1 MKLRQY
7 GYQEKKVQVREL
19 TIAELKLSIIAGYV
33 VHGIKEVQ
41 LIDISSGDSATFMTI
56 EDVVQNHWSGN
67 CKIELINL
75 PHIYGSDNDNKTVVL
90 FQPAE
95 EDGDKVIL

>member
-7 GYQEKKVQVREL
+7 GYTEKKVQVREL

-33 VHGIKEVQ
+33 EHGVKEVQ
-41 LIDISSGDSATFMTI
+41 LIDITSGESTTFKTI
-56 EDVVQNHWSGN
+56 EDVAKNEWSGN

-75 PHIYGSDNDNKTVVL
+75 PHGYGTDCNNKTVII
-90 FQPAE
+90 FQIAE
-95 EDGDKVIL
+95 EGEQVIA

>member
-7 GYQEKKVQVREL
+7 GYTEKKVQVREL

-33 VHGIKEVQ
+33 EHGVKEVQ
-41 LIDISSGDSATFMTI
+41 LIDITSGENTTFKSI
-56 EDVVQNHWSGN
+56 EDVARNEWSGN

-75 PHIYGSDNDNKTVVL
+75 PHGYGNKDENKTVVI
-90 FQPAE
+90 FQIAE
-95 EDGDKVIL
+95 EGEQVIA